1 MTVVLSFQLLSAVE
15 QQEREWHV
23 YKKMISSESC
33 SLGNSFIVRNSVP
46 TGFSSE
52 RLCATIC
59 LLTIQLECNCK
70 TKDCSSMYVKEM
82 EKDF

>member
-1 MTVVLSFQLLSAVE
+1 MSVVLSFQLLSAVE
-15 QQEREWHV
+15 QQEWEWHV

-52 RLCATIC
+52 RLCATVC
-59 LLTIQLECNCK
+59 LLTIQLEYNCK

-82 EKDF
+82 ETD